1 LYNFQIFCIIETM
14 KTIQITMD
22 ESLLAEVDKVGEPAG
37 LELSRII
44 EDALKHWLKRY
55 QSKRFGQEWIAALK
69 KNPDDAGRAE
79 AWLETQAWSEQ

>member
-1 LYNFQIFCIIETM
+1 MM
-14 KTIQITMD
+14 KTVQITMD
-22 ESLLAEVDKVGEPAG
+22 ESLLAEIDKVSEPSG

-69 KNPDDAGRAE
+69 KNPDDASRAE
-79 AWLETQAWSEQ
+79 AWLETQVWSEQ